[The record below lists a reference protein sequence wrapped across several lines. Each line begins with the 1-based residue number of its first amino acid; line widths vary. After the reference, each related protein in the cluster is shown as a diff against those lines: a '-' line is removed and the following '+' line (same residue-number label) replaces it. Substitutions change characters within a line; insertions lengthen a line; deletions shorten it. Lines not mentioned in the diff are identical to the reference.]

1 MPAWLQM
8 TSRSSEYSAVSLK
21 CKSFL
26 TQCKSDISYSL
37 LGWSTRCLCVRQ
49 WRLMWPDWGR
59 LWMIPILFACTW
71 RVTLSLWRKN
81 WSPWRR
87 IMRQWGGTIFFL
99 YQIILLTFFHST
111 SPTISCCL
119 QDLAEL
125 RAHITQAG
133 VHVDVD
139 APKGQDLARVME
151 EMREKYEKIAL
162 KNQEELKAWHE
173 SQVIHKFIHSFF
185 NI

>member
-1 MPAWLQM
+1 MSMRKTVEADVARLRKALDD
-8 TSRSSEYSAVSLK
+8 TNIIRLHLESDIESLK
-21 CKSFL
+21 EELITLKKNHE
-26 TQCKSDISYSL
+26 T
-37 LGWSTRCLCVRQ
+37 VRGN
-49 WRLMWPDWGR
+49 D
-59 LWMIPILFACTW
+59 
-71 RVTLSLWRKN
+71 
-81 WSPWRR
+81 
-87 IMRQWGGTIFFL
+87 FFL

-151 EMREKYEKIAL
+151 EMRQKYEKIAL

-173 SQVIHKFIHSFF
+173 SQVIHKFIDSFF